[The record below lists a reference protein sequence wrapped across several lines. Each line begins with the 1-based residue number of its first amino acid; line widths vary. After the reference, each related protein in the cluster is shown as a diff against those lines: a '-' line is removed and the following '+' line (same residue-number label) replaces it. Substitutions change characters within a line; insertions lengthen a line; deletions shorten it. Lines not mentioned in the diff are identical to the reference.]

1 MTKTFNPLPKTGT
14 TKKSKE
20 PKHLPRDEF
29 ELEEIAYALSEAKE
43 NNSIK
48 VFSIYRHENP
58 LKGFVTKMDGN
69 TKLIYIK
76 DQIHELHKIPFLDT
90 LSISEVE

>member
-1 MTKTFNPLPKTGT
+1 MTKTYNPVPKPKGS
-14 TKKSKE
+14 KKTKE

-29 ELEEIAYALSEAKE
+29 ELEEIAFALSEAKE
-43 NNSIK
+43 SNSMK
-48 VFSIYRHENP
+48 VFSIYKQENP

-69 TKLIYIK
+69 TKLIHIK
-76 DQIHELHKIPFLDT
+76 NQMHEVHKIPFLDI